1 MKKNLTVLALCGT
14 ALLTACG
21 QEQQPPVTVAEVP
34 GVEAA
39 AGWTQVVREGWPE
52 AVPREGLAK
61 GLTLPIERYLVSYAD
76 EITFLEGRGNAEIK
90 CMRALGF
97 PSWRTEKLGANPPS
111 SGSSS
116 NMERRYGITIRSEAE
131 KTGYHDPSESA
142 GSTSSLAGQETP
154 QAIAA
159 LKGKQNGKAVQALE
173 GKPIPEGGCIGES
186 RRQVPSPDITL
197 AEELSGQSF
206 TASQETPEVKAAM
219 AAWSACMKE
228 RGYQVATV
236 WDAANLTDPA
246 SSSSAGDV
254 EKKTALAEVDCK
266 QQTDLVAI
274 WFKAEQ
280 KIQETLVA
288 KHQDALGKARANT
301 VAGLTA
307 ARQVT
312 AATR

>member
-1 MKKNLTVLALCGT
+1 MKKKLTVLALCGT

-21 QEQQPPVTVAEVP
+21 QEQGTPAAVDDVP
-34 GVEAA
+34 QVDSP
-39 AGWTQVVREGWPE
+39 AGWTQVNREGWPE
-52 AVPREGLAK
+52 AVPGEGLAK
-61 GLTLPIERYLVSYAD
+61 GLTLPIERYLVPYAD
-76 EITFLEGRGNAEIK
+76 EITFLEWRGNAEIK

-97 PSWRTEKLGANPPS
+97 PNWRTEKLGANPPS
-111 SGSSS
+111 SGSPS

-131 KTGYHDPSESA
+131 KTGYHDPSEQA
-142 GSTSSLAGQETP
+142 GSASSLSGQETP
-154 QAIAA
+154 EAIVA
-159 LKGKQNGKAVQALE
+159 LKGKQNGRAVQALE
-173 GKPIPEGGCIGES
+173 GKPVPEGGCIGES

-246 SSSSAGDV
+246 SSSSASDA
-254 EKKTALAEVDCK
+254 ERKTALAEIDCK
-266 QQTDLVAI
+266 QKTDLVAI

-280 KIQETLVA
+280 KIQETLIA
-288 KHQDALGKARANT
+288 KQQDALNKARSNT

-307 ARQVT
+307 ARQIT

>member
-1 MKKNLTVLALCGT
+1 MKKKLTVLALCGT

-21 QEQQPPVTVAEVP
+21 QEQRPPAAIAEVP
-34 GVEAA
+34 GVEAT
-39 AGWTQVVREGWPE
+39 AGWTQVAREGWPE
-52 AVPREGLAK
+52 AVPREGLAQ
-61 GLTLPIERYLVSYAD
+61 GLTLPIEAYLVTYAD
-76 EITFLEGRGNAEIK
+76 EITFLEGRGNAEIT

-97 PSWRTEKLGANPPS
+97 PDWRTEKLGANPPS

-116 NMERRYGITIRSEAE
+116 NMERRYGITIRGEAE
-131 KTGYHDPSESA
+131 KGGYRDPSESE

-159 LKGKQNGKAVQALE
+159 LKGKQDGRAVQALE
-173 GKPIPEGGCIGES
+173 GKSVPEGGCVGES

-236 WDAANLTDPA
+236 WDAANLADPA
-246 SSSSAGDV
+246 SSSSSDA
-254 EKKTALAEVDCK
+254 EKKTALAEIDCK
-266 QQTDLVAI
+266 QKTDLVAI
-274 WFKAEQ
+274 WFKAER
-280 KIQETLVA
+280 KIQETLIA

-312 AATR
+312 AVTR

>member
-1 MKKNLTVLALCGT
+1 MKKKLTVLALCST

-21 QEQQPPVTVAEVP
+21 QKQGTPAAVGDVP
-34 GVEAA
+34 QVKSP
-39 AGWTQVVREGWPE
+39 AGWTQVNREGWPE

-97 PSWRTEKLGANPPS
+97 HDWRTEKLGDNPPS

-116 NMERRYGITIRSEAE
+116 NMERRYGLTIRSEAE
-131 KTGYHDPSESA
+131 TTGYRDLSEST
-142 GSTSSLAGQETP
+142 GSASELAGQETS
-154 QAIAA
+154 QAVIA
-159 LKGKQNGKAVQALE
+159 LKGKQNDRAVQALE
-173 GKPIPEGGCIGES
+173 GKSVPEGGCIGES

-206 TASQETPEVKAAM
+206 TASQETSEVKAAM

-236 WDAANLTDPA
+236 WDAANLTDSA
-246 SSSSAGDV
+246 SSSTSDA
-254 EKKTALAEVDCK
+254 ERKAALAEIDCK
-266 QQTDLVAI
+266 QKTDLVAI
-274 WFKAEQ
+274 WFKAER
-280 KIQETLVA
+280 KIQETLIA